1 MSGAQFA
8 QMGLAGLQGWLS
20 GSLNRANV
28 NAANKVSRANAEA
41 GNMVRASQ
49 NTLAAASTALARY
62 RQSTNNNNQLDY
74 AGEGV
79 EAIMVNA
86 SRMEKQALT
95 ASFEDSIRDA
105 EQRGIAAASAGWSG
119 AAGSVVDDINVAT
132 SLRSLRAMRSAEE
145 AGDIR
150 MYDVSRK
157 VAGVYEQVVG
167 GLDQTAIYDNM
178 DYNTN
183 VAKQQYAPSPWVGAI
198 MAAVDTGMKNGG
210 MQALTQ
216 TGSDFF
222 KSSSSP
228 TGGSGF
234 SMSGVQPSAQ
244 FSFSQ
249 PSNSMYSIR

>member
-1 MSGAQFA
+1 MVAQFA

-20 GSLNRANV
+20 GSLNKANV

-49 NTLAAASTALARY
+49 NTLSAASTALARY
-62 RQSTNNNNQLDY
+62 RQSSNNNNQLDY

-86 SRMEKQALT
+86 SRMEQQALT
-95 ASFEDSIRDA
+95 GSFEDSIRDA

-119 AAGSVVDDINVAT
+119 AGGSVVDDVNVAT
-132 SLRSLRAMRSAEE
+132 SLRSLRAMRSAQD

-150 MYDVSRK
+150 MYDLSRK

-167 GLDQTAIYDNM
+167 GLDQNAIYDNV
-178 DYNTN
+178 DYNQS

-198 MAAVDTGMKNGG
+198 LSAVGTGMQNGG
-210 MQALTQ
+210 LSELAQ
-216 TGSDFF
+216 TGQSFF
-222 KSSSSP
+222 KSSSP
-228 TGGSGF
+228 TGGSGITLD
-234 SMSGVQPSAQ
+234 GVRSNT

-249 PSNSMYSIR
+249 QSNSMYSLR